1 LNDNENISIG
11 LISETNDEWFLQQL
25 DNSGE
30 ILSSNL
36 ETYGGSL
43 NFKATNLR
51 YAYQIKNSDTDW
63 NRFDIPHT
71 YSDKDGL
78 NLDLTSSHSIH
89 ATLTAT
95 DDTDYPINLSML
107 GSNQK
112 IDNISLIISKHKD
125 TNCKLEGHESFFI
138 PQELGHKSYVSSIYV
153 FLELSPEKFDE
164 LAGIINSGGADEAF
178 LSLEGVSGL
187 YSELS
192 MLDYSSQLKVLL
204 GEHKV
209 TIPKDVDIKP
219 HRLRSTKEFTFQ
231 LKKAHKKMGSVPSK
245 ETHLINNL
253 AKQRANNEVKRFC
266 EDEDEHGHYTFN
278 ENREKRLTRTN
289 KYKILKEIYFE
300 AYKYSLEKNLTD
312 RKLEELIGEIDNV
325 ILGIENALDSFEFND
340 NQSTEDRTKY
350 FERLWQLWQYP
361 EIDILKIYEGKR
373 TIPNIDI
380 DELKYSLTEYLKL
393 PVRNKNIDRLLV
405 DVLVTNETEQ
415 FSAAMLYNNKYYP
428 DHLKSPLLISHPLW
442 RFIKAQVIN
451 FAVISLIPIFI
462 LFASVSLFDFNESWA
477 AIIGFGFLGIWVL
490 LFLIGILTLPN
501 FWITEIKNKQKIIK
515 LIDAMLIVRR
525 EISGNVVSAKHIL
538 ERLNKTSEV
547 GAIWPSEVFA
557 LLDDIIDRN
566 GIF

>member
-1 LNDNENISIG
+1 MNDNENISIE
-11 LISETNDEWFLQQL
+11 LISETNDEWFLKLL

-36 ETYGGSL
+36 ETYGGCL

-89 ATLTAT
+89 ATLNAT
-95 DDTDYPINLSML
+95 DDTDYPTNLSML

-253 AKQRANNEVKRFC
+253 AKQRANNEVKGFC

-350 FERLWQLWQYP
+350 FEHLWQLWQYP

-405 DVLVTNETEQ
+405 DVLITNEITQ
-415 FSAAMLYNNKYYP
+415 FSTEMLYNKDYP

-442 RFIKAQVIN
+442 RFIKAQAIN
-451 FAVISLIPIFI
+451 FTVISLIPIMTI
-462 LFASVSLFDFNESWA
+462 LLVIYLFDIKQAWPFFVS
-477 AIIGFGFLGIWVL
+477 FGFFI
-490 LFLIGILTLPN
+490 IGILFFIYNCFKLPN
-501 FWITEIKNKQKIIK
+501 FWLTESRNKQKTIELLDEMLNVSKEMRNSSII
-515 LIDAMLIVRR
+515 
-525 EISGNVVSAKHIL
+525 SAKHIIKRL
-538 ERLNKTSEV
+538 EKTSDKR
-547 GAIWPSEVFA
+547 AIWPSEIFP
-557 LLDDIIDRN
+557 LLDDIVAR
-566 GIF
+566 GGVF